1 MTGELEM
8 KFTHPLNFLFL
19 IFFIFSCEDHRD
31 KQHLW
36 DSTTPYEQ
44 GIDPQIL
51 DSAFIVAENTG
62 FIDGLVVIRNGFLVA
77 EDYYNGYRRSKPH
90 IIASV
95 SKSFLSAIAG
105 IALYHGDIDSL
116 EKKVLDYF
124 PEYVYT
130 GIDTRKHQ
138 ITVRHLLTMRMG
150 IRDESED
157 NYGVYWGLY
166 NSPNWIQATI
176 ESPLAFNPGERMRY
190 NTFQTH
196 LLSGIITKATQKS
209 TLAYGKEFLF
219 DPMGIDVDGWRRDP
233 QGIYFGGNEMYF
245 TPQEV
250 ALFGYLYLNHGALNG
265 KQIVPAAWVD
275 SSLSPSTNYTHPN
288 EWGAFK
294 NYNSAHLWWLGQFN
308 GEDMFMGYGY
318 GGQFLVV
325 FPELDL
331 IVVSTAN
338 YFVDPEISTIQEWAI
353 FDIISKYIL
362 PAVTGG

>member
-77 EDYYNGYRRSKPH
+77 EDYYNGYSRSKPH

-294 NYNSAHLWWLGQFN
+294 N
-308 GEDMFMGYGY
+308 
-318 GGQFLVV
+318 
-325 FPELDL
+325 
-331 IVVSTAN
+331 
-338 YFVDPEISTIQEWAI
+338 
-353 FDIISKYIL
+353 
-362 PAVTGG
+362 